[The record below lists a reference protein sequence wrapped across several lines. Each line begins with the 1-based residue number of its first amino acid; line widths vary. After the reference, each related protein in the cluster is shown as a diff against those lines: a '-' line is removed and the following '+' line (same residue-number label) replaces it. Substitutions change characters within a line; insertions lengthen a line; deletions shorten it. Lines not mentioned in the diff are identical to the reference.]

1 MSGPGVSDSP
11 NAAFAALSARLSGAG
26 ANGLSSELS
35 EIEQFV
41 AARDDAN
48 LTAAL
53 DRRCRALEGM
63 GLVKVDKVSLD
74 SVPVYKTGMCVD
86 KWADKL
92 FIPILQIQGGAVLRQ
107 WCYEDNKMVNGLN
120 PPPETMHIAVHRFTA
135 RDADSATLEAML
147 ERGDIS
153 SFRIGAEHAR
163 TGMSIGDSVKLLVDL
178 PTDIEGES
186 RPTWIDKQ
194 STIVK
199 AEEARILVYSEADS
213 KTERYARTHV
223 QPKPHR
229 GPKGFTTPQQGGV
242 ASSDWPTAEQVGPYL
257 DRGVLDSMV
266 E

>member
-86 KWADKL
+86 KWAGKL
-92 FIPILQIQGGAVLRQ
+92 FIPILQIQGGAR
-107 WCYEDNKMVNGLN
+107 CFANGV
-120 PPPETMHIAVHRFTA
+120 M
-135 RDADSATLEAML
+135 
-147 ERGDIS
+147 
-153 SFRIGAEHAR
+153 
-163 TGMSIGDSVKLLVDL
+163 
-178 PTDIEGES
+178 
-186 RPTWIDKQ
+186 
-194 STIVK
+194 
-199 AEEARILVYSEADS
+199 
-213 KTERYARTHV
+213 KTT
-223 QPKPHR
+223 K
-229 GPKGFTTPQQGGV
+229 
-242 ASSDWPTAEQVGPYL
+242 W
-257 DRGVLDSMV
+257 
-266 E
+266 